1 MANSRLR
8 NHIVVLACGTLA
20 CIASIVWIDA
30 PLAYFI
36 EQNQTSVSR
45 QIGHWLEEAG
55 KSHWVLIYCA
65 IVVVAA
71 WRSWRTVA
79 HNHIV
84 LFAAVAASGI
94 IANVMKVIISRSR
107 PHLLIT
113 DGIAAFDFF
122 AFRFDYLWNSF
133 PSGHA
138 TTGIAI
144 AVAGSVAYPKLRIV
158 MWSIG
163 LAIAFGR
170 IVYNVHYL
178 SDVIGGIIIGLI
190 ISWLCIDL
198 MVLAPRVRR

>member
-1 MANSRLR
+1 MANSQLR
-8 NHIVVLACGTLA
+8 NKIVVLACGTLA
-20 CIASIVWIDA
+20 CIASIVWIDV

-36 EQNQTSVSR
+36 ERNQSSVSH
-45 QIGHWLEEAG
+45 QIGYWLEEAG
-55 KSHWVLIYCA
+55 KSHWVLIYCV
-65 IVVVAA
+65 IVGVAA
-71 WRSWRTVA
+71 WRSWRSVA

-107 PHLLIT
+107 PSLLFT
-113 DGIAAFDFF
+113 NGIADFDLF

-144 AVAGSVAYPKLRIV
+144 AVAGSVAYPRLRIV

-178 SDVIGGIIIGLI
+178 SDVIGGIVIGLI
-190 ISWLCIDL
+190 ISWLCVDL
-198 MVLAPRVRR
+198 IVLTPRVRR